1 MARRVAVV
9 GGGVTGLA
17 AAHALAARAAQGD
30 GSGVEVTLL
39 EASDRLGGKV
49 RTERVDGMLFE
60 CGPDALFLRSPFAL
74 DLCRGL
80 GLGDQVV
87 RADPRHR
94 RSYVLFGGR
103 LHAIPAGM
111 EGGVPRAVWPMA
123 SSGLLS
129 PLGKLRAALEVA
141 LPAGRTEA
149 DESVDAFVRRRFGPE
164 VAERVAGPLL
174 GAIYNDDAR
183 RLSLLATAP
192 HLRAAERRDRS
203 LLLGAWRAGRRAGG
217 HAPAPNGSAPASPFV
232 SLRCG
237 LDGLVERLAAG
248 LAGVDVRLGAAVRA
262 LRPEAGGFLL
272 ETDGGERLV
281 ADRVVLAV
289 PAYEAAR
296 LLEPLSF
303 AAAAH
308 LAAVRYASSIV
319 VALAFPATVARALPP
334 GSGFVVA
341 PGEPR
346 LLAACSWLSRKWPH
360 CAPNGELVVRGHVK
374 PERRPDAASATDAEL
389 VAGVRG
395 ELRDLFGLTAAPLAA
410 RVYRWPRAL
419 PSYAVGHLDRLAAV
433 ERALGDLPGLVLA
446 GAGYRG
452 AGVPECLR
460 QGVEAAERAMA
471 GAGWAAAAPAAAA
484 AQR

>member
-1 MARRVAVV
+1 
-9 GGGVTGLA
+9 
-17 AAHALAARAAQGD
+17 
-30 GSGVEVTLL
+30 
-39 EASDRLGGKV
+39 
-49 RTERVDGMLFE
+49 
-60 CGPDALFLRSPFAL
+60 
-74 DLCRGL
+74 
-80 GLGDQVV
+80 V

-174 GAIYNDDAR
+174 GAIYNDDTR

-217 HAPAPNGSAPASPFV
+217 HAPAPNRSAPTSPFV

-237 LDGLVERLAAG
+237 L
-248 LAGVDVRLGAAVRA
+248 DVRLGAAVRA

-296 LLEPLSF
+296 LLEPL
-303 AAAAH
+303 
-308 LAAVRYASSIV
+308 
-319 VALAFPATVARALPP
+319 
-334 GSGFVVA
+334 
-341 PGEPR
+341 
-346 LLAACSWLSRKWPH
+346 
-360 CAPNGELVVRGHVK
+360 
-374 PERRPDAASATDAEL
+374 
-389 VAGVRG
+389 
-395 ELRDLFGLTAAPLAA
+395 
-410 RVYRWPRAL
+410 
-419 PSYAVGHLDRLAAV
+419 
-433 ERALGDLPGLVLA
+433 
-446 GAGYRG
+446 
-452 AGVPECLR
+452 
-460 QGVEAAERAMA
+460 
-471 GAGWAAAAPAAAA
+471 
-484 AQR
+484 